1 MMRVSGVVWDE
12 TMPVLNITEDFTA
25 STLNLDKPIHI
36 FSLGGTFL
44 SDIFLA
50 KFYATY

>member
-25 STLNLDKPIHI
+25 STLNLDKPIQI